1 MPTARY
7 AVLQSTYWSGFCLI
21 VSFAS
26 VYLLAQGLSNSEI
39 GILIAVAS
47 ALATVLQPLV
57 AGVADR
63 SRWPLRL
70 WIVASGILMAA
81 LAVALLVPGQPR
93 LLVAIT
99 YGVLVGS
106 IQIVQPLVNSV
117 GMDAI
122 NLGIRLNFGLARACA
137 SLTFALLSLA
147 AGRIVESTSSQALP
161 VLMIAM
167 QVLFVASAATFVF
180 RRPAPH
186 RDEEVAPE
194 PVQEPEPLDRAAWM
208 RFGLVLAG
216 FTLAMASHN
225 VLNGFMFQVVTFH
238 GGTASDMGL
247 AVMIAALTELPT
259 MIGFN
264 RLVRRWTPGVLMI
277 VAGVGFA
284 VKSIATY
291 LAPNLAGIYAAQAL
305 QFAAFGLIVPASVYY
320 VNRHFP
326 PSQRVTGQAY
336 MTMTATAGS
345 VIGSVVG
352 GVVLDVAGV
361 PTMLL
366 LGAVFGVLG
375 AGCMAVGSNRS

>member
-47 ALATVLQPLV
+47 ALATVLQPLI

-70 WIVASGILMAA
+70 WIVASGILLAA
-81 LAVALLVPGQPR
+81 LAAALLVPGQPR
-93 LLVAIT
+93 LLVAVT

-161 VLMIAM
+161 VLMIAV

-186 RDEEVAPE
+186 HDEEVAPE
-194 PVQEPEPLDRAAWM
+194 PVQEPGPLGRADWM

-238 GGTASDMGL
+238 GGTAGDMGL

-284 VKSIATY
+284 VKSVATY